1 MYVYKSYVHP
11 IFYNTSR
18 TNVFYES
25 PEMKFTASYA
35 GDRETVSAFLSREI
49 GQLGKDW
56 EQLKLTAG
64 LG

>member
-1 MYVYKSYVHP
+1 
-11 IFYNTSR
+11 
-18 TNVFYES
+18 
-25 PEMKFTASYA
+25 MKFTASYA